1 MVKQYDL
8 TNDENQNQMVQDDS
22 SIAYA
27 VNEPV
32 FAPEVTEPTN
42 LPPYTMEELNARI
55 DEAEE
60 QIARGELVDAHLFF
74 QQMHKRIAARISLYD
89 HWKA

>member
-8 TNDENQNQMVQDDS
+8 PEEENLNQKVQDDTS
-22 SIAYA
+22 FTYRTREQVIAPEYS
-27 VNEPV
+27 EPV
-32 FAPEVTEPTN
+32 ELISD

-60 QIARGELVDAHLFF
+60 QIARGEVLTEEEAELEFERF
-74 QQMHKRIAARISLYD
+74 LATL
-89 HWKA
+89 

>member
-8 TNDENQNQMVQDDS
+8 NKEENLNPKVQDDTS
-22 SIAYA
+22 FAYRTREQVIAPEYS
-27 VNEPV
+27 EPV
-32 FAPEVTEPTN
+32 ELITD

-60 QIARGELVDAHLFF
+60 QIARGEVMDADVFF
-74 QQMHKRIAARISLYD
+74 LQMHERIAARS
-89 HWKA
+89 